1 VGVSGSK
8 DDLAGGVNSLIRDFV
23 QGSPENSLRNAQQDK
38 AWAEPL
44 VGFSSGEDPL
54 WQLFEDQIGPFHW
67 TPSEIFALTFPKI
80 SARPDE
86 LRVVSWILP
95 QTEEIKSEHRKQTL
109 YPSEGWTRARVFGE
123 EFNNRLRGHVVDCLL
138 ESGCPAVAPVL
149 SPKWARQDSERF
161 GYASNWSERHAAY
174 ASGLGT
180 FGLSEGLITP
190 LGMAMRCGS
199 VVVKIQIPPTPRPYE
214 DHHAYCLY
222 FSQGRCGECIFRC
235 PVAAITESGHD
246 KVACERYHRQVIADY
261 VKSHYGFEGYACG
274 LCQTGV
280 PCESQIPT

>member
-1 VGVSGSK
+1 MKGVETG
-8 DDLAGGVNSLIRDFV
+8 DDLSERIRFLIRDFV
-23 QGSPENSLRNAQQDK
+23 LHSPENCLQNAERER
-38 AWAEPL
+38 AWGEPL

-54 WQLFEDQIGPFHW
+54 WQRFQEQIGPFYW
-67 TPSEIFALTFPKI
+67 TPSEIFRETFPESEVGAGDLSVI
-80 SARPDE
+80 
-86 LRVVSWILP
+86 SWILP
-95 QTEEIKSEHRKQTL
+95 QTEATKSENRKQTL
-109 YPSEGWTRARVFGE
+109 YPAEGWARARVFGE
-123 EFNNRLRGHVVDCLL
+123 EFNHRLRRHLVDCLL
-138 ESGCPAVAPVL
+138 ESGYLAVAPVL
-149 SPKWARQDSERF
+149 SPHWARQDSERF

-180 FGLSEGLITP
+180 FGLSDGLITP

-199 VVVKIQIPPTPRPYE
+199 VVVQMQIPPTPRPYE

-222 FSQGRCGECIFRC
+222 FSQSRCGECIFRC
-235 PVAAITESGHD
+235 PVAAISQSGHD
-246 KVACERYHRQVIADY
+246 KVACERYHHQVIADY